1 MALRILKGKKIIE
14 QADLSGIMSGFD
26 SVAVDI
32 GTGDGR
38 FIYNLAKKS
47 PGTFFIG
54 LDPAAANM
62 FEYSSKIIKKPGKG
76 GLPNVLYVVSNIE
89 ELPDELS
96 GIAGNIY
103 INLPWGSLLEGVV
116 KASDYVLCNVIRL
129 AKPPEASLEL
139 CFTYSELHELGEM
152 DRREL
157 PELSLAYIK
166 ETLVPLYEKKGIRI
180 KQLGTIDNE
189 DLREHGTQWSKRLG
203 FGRSREVYRISAVI
217 NKKIKIF

>member
-14 QADLSGIMSGFD
+14 QADLSGIAEGFD
-26 SVAVDI
+26 SIAVDI

-38 FIYNLAKKS
+38 FVYNLAKKN
-47 PGTFFIG
+47 PGTLFIG
-54 LDPAAANM
+54 LDPAAENM
-62 FEYSSKIIKKPGKG
+62 FEYSSRIIKKPSKG

-96 GIAGNIY
+96 GAADNIY

-116 KASDYVLCNVIRL
+116 KASDHVLCNVVRL
-129 AKPPEASLEL
+129 AKPPEASLEM

-157 PELSLAYIK
+157 PELSLDYIR
-166 ETLVPLYEKKGIRI
+166 ETLVPLYHEKGIEI
-180 KQLGTIDNE
+180 KQLGTIDNQ
-189 DLREHGTQWSKRLG
+189 DLREHGTQWAKRLG
-203 FGRSREVYRISAVI
+203 FGRSREVYRISAAI
-217 NKKIKIF
+217 NKK